1 MNRLKGNI
9 ILLIAAT
16 IWGSSFVA
24 QRIGAQHV
32 EPFLFNAARFLTA
45 AFILFILL
53 KNKSYSF
60 WDKDTLKISLPG
72 LVLFIAS
79 ALQQAGLE
87 YTTAGNAGFITGLYM
102 VLVPLIL
109 SLFFK
114 HKILANIWIA
124 VFVSSAGLYF
134 LSIDQNFSLAPGDGL
149 ELIGAVFWALHIII
163 IARFVADI
171 PVIKLAFGQFLICG
185 LLNLLV
191 SGFSG
196 FETFTGLNI
205 AWPAIL
211 YTGIFSIALGFS
223 LQFYGQTFTKPSDA
237 AIILSL
243 EAAFALIFGIIIL
256 SEELSSRKLLGVI
269 LMFTGMMISQIDFH
283 KIYVSLFNSEKK
295 IS

>member
-1 MNRLKGNI
+1 MNRIKGNL
-9 ILLIAAT
+9 ILLLAAT
-16 IWGSSFVA
+16 IWGSGFVA

-32 EPFLFNAARFLTA
+32 EPFLFNATRFLA
-45 AFILFILL
+45 ASLVLFPIFIKKGYNI
-53 KNKSYSF
+53 
-60 WDKDTLKISLPG
+60 WDRDTIKIFLPG
-72 LVLFIAS
+72 FVLFIAS
-79 ALQQAGLE
+79 AFQQAGLE
-87 YTTAGNAGFITGLYM
+87 YTSAGNAGFITGLYM

-134 LSIDQNFSLAPGDGL
+134 LSIDSSFSMAPGDGL

-163 IARFVADI
+163 IARFVVDI
-171 PVIKLAFGQFLICG
+171 PVIKLAIGQFFICG

-191 SGFSG
+191 AGVSGLDTLSG
-196 FETFTGLNI
+196 LSL

-211 YTGIFSIALGFS
+211 YAGILSIAVGFT

-243 EAAFALIFGIIIL
+243 EASFALLFGVLIL
-256 SEELSSRKLLGVI
+256 SENLSSRKLLGVI
-269 LMFTGMMISQIDFH
+269 LMFSGMIISQIDFS
-283 KIYVSLFNSEKK
+283 KMKR
-295 IS
+295 